1 VSRWRTR
8 IQRLSLGAR
17 NALEI
22 ARFGRLS
29 EPYHAPFDV
38 LARGRVHKLRR
49 YRGREP
55 VGALRAPILLV
66 PPLMVTSEVYDIA
79 PDISAVAALLRG
91 GVDVWLCDFGIPEE
105 EEGGME
111 RTLDDH
117 VRAVGES
124 IDFVRGATGQ
134 DVHLAGYSQG
144 GMFCYQAAAWRQ
156 SRDLA
161 SVITFGSPVDIR
173 RNLPNVDEGAATQL
187 IRAAESLLSR
197 PLDKIEGLPGFFT
210 STGFK
215 ILSVRKEVGQLVDFV
230 RKLHDRQAL
239 EKRESRRRFLAGEGF
254 VAWPGPALRK
264 FIDEFIVHNR
274 MLAGGFVIDGRTVT
288 LADITCPILY
298 FVGLRDDIA
307 RPASVQ
313 AIVRAAPSA
322 EHFEVQVPAGHFGLV
337 VGSRA
342 LAITWPTVVE
352 FMRWREGAGP
362 RPAALRDEPSAVPLE
377 DPEVAGFEDI
387 DVDLRLF
394 VDALGDVLG
403 SLWARLGQLAEDTG
417 DLVSSLRYQVPRLS
431 ELERIGGAT
440 RIGLA
445 QVLAEQAAEAPE
457 RTFFLWRG
465 RAFTYEQADRRV
477 DAVVRGLSSLGV
489 GPERRVGV
497 WMGARPS
504 LLTAVAALNRLNA
517 VAVLLRASDGEEEL
531 ARAIRLGEI
540 TALVTDPLHAAA
552 ARRIFDGEVWVLG
565 GGADRVLEV
574 EGVVDMERIDPEGVA
589 LPAGYVPNAGRA
601 RDLAMILFTG
611 SGKTLR
617 AARITNGRWAL
628 SALGAAATCTLTA
641 DDTVYAALPLHH
653 AAGMLVSVGS
663 ALVGGARLALAD
675 AIEGG
680 GFPKRPGDDPAPF
693 WREVRRYGATVVFYA
708 GEMCRT
714 LVEAPYRPTDHG
726 SSIRLFAGSG
736 MRPAVWREIEDRF
749 GAGVLEFYAATE
761 SSAVLANASGEK
773 IGSLGRPL
781 PGSSEMALVRYDF
794 LRRRFFRGDDGFMR
808 RAAVDEPGVF
818 LVRIDETHPAY
829 AEPDAAR
836 VLRNVFAAGDRWWS
850 SRDLLRCDA
859 DGDHFYLG
867 RLDDAVVRDGQ
878 PFLTRPV
885 ADAAETLPAVAMA
898 VAFVGVRDG
907 APVATLAVRLRGEE
921 PLEGADL
928 AEAFASLPPAAWP
941 TEVRVVRE
949 FPMTEGFRP
958 IPSRIEGRLAFVLDG
973 DSYRRPEAQDP

>member
-1 VSRWRTR
+1 MSRWRTR

-22 ARFGRLS
+22 VRFGRLS

-49 YRGREP
+49 YRGRNP
-55 VGALRAPILLV
+55 VGALHAPLLLV

-79 PDISAVAALLRG
+79 PDISAVGALLRG
-91 GVDVWLCDFGIPEE
+91 GVDVWLCDFGVPEE

-117 VRAVGES
+117 VRAVSES
-124 IDFVRGATGQ
+124 IDFVRQATGH
-134 DVHLAGYSQG
+134 DVHLGGYSQG

-161 SVITFGSPVDIR
+161 SVIAFGSPVDIR

-187 IRAAESLLSR
+187 IRVAETLLSR
-197 PLDKIEGLPGFFT
+197 PLDKIEGLPGVLT

-215 ILSVRKEVGQLVDFV
+215 LLSARKELGQLVDFV

-239 EKRESRRRFLAGEGF
+239 EKRESRRRFLGGEGF

-274 MLAGGFVIDGRTVT
+274 MLSGGFVIDGRTVT

-307 RPASVQ
+307 RPPSVQ
-313 AIVRAAPSA
+313 AIARAAPNA
-322 EHFEVQVPAGHFGLV
+322 DLFEVQVPAGHFGLV

-342 LAITWPTVVE
+342 LALTWPTVIE
-352 FMRWREGAGP
+352 FLRWCEGAGP
-362 RPAALRDEPSAVPLE
+362 RPAVLNTQTTVVPLE
-377 DPEVAGFEDI
+377 DPEVAGFDDI
-387 DVDLRLF
+387 DLDLRLF

-403 SLWARLGQLAEDTG
+403 SLWARLGQLAEDAG

-431 ELERIGGAT
+431 ELERISGGT

-445 QVLAEQAAEAPE
+445 RVLAERAGEAPD

-465 RAFTYEQADRRV
+465 RAFTYEEADRRV
-477 DAVVRGLSSLGV
+477 DAVVRGFSSLGV
-489 GPERRVGV
+489 GPEQRVGV
-497 WMGARPS
+497 WMAARPS
-504 LLTAVAALNRLNA
+504 LLTAVAALNRMNA
-517 VAVLLRASDGEEEL
+517 VAVLLRASDDEDDL
-531 ARAIRLGEI
+531 VRAIRLGEI
-540 TALVTDPLHAAA
+540 TALVTDPGHAAA
-552 ARRIFDGEVWVLG
+552 ARRLFDGDVWVLG
-565 GGADRVLEV
+565 GGPDRTLEV

-611 SGKTLR
+611 SGKMLR

-641 DDTVYAALPLHH
+641 DDTVYTALPLHH

-675 AIEGG
+675 GIEGG
-680 GFPKRPGDDPAPF
+680 GFPKRLGDDPAPF

-714 LVEAPYRPTDHG
+714 LVEAPYRSTDRS

-736 MRPAVWREIEDRF
+736 MRSAVWREIEDRF
-749 GAGVLEFYAATE
+749 DAGVLEFYAATE

-773 IGSLGRPL
+773 VGALGRPL

-794 LRRRFFRGDDGFMR
+794 ARACFFRDDGGFMR
-808 RAAVDEPGVF
+808 RAEMDEPGVF
-818 LVRIDETHPAY
+818 LVRIDETHPSY

-836 VLRNVFAAGDRWWS
+836 VLRNVFAPGDRWWS
-850 SRDLLRCDA
+850 SRDLLRRDA
-859 DGDHFYLG
+859 EGDHFYLG
-867 RLDDAVVRDGQ
+867 RLDDAVLRDGQ

-885 ADAAETLPAVAMA
+885 GDAADALPAVAMA
-898 VAFVGVRDG
+898 VAYVSRRDG
-907 APVATLAVRLRGEE
+907 RCVPTLALRLRN
-921 PLEGADL
+921 GADL
-928 AEAFASLPPAAWP
+928 EAQEIQAAFAPIPLGGWP
-941 TEVRVVRE
+941 VEVRVVDD

-958 IPSRIEGRLAFVLDG
+958 ITSRIEGRLAFVLDG
-973 DSYRRPEAQDP
+973 GCYRRCDG